1 MSSDFL
7 DAKGFVFLF
16 FFFFFRICA
25 LTGVKLLNFD
35 QYSFKNVVVI
45 VSL

>member
-7 DAKGFVFLF
+7 CAEKVCDI
-16 FFFFFRICA
+16 FFRICV

-45 VSL
+45 ISL